1 MLDET
6 RASCYGPNEVRK
18 TWRSAMSWFLDRI
31 EDIKSYKVRKKYPSP
46 DAGEMDNLIHIPRW
60 LEIAIALA
68 LIAFMF
74 WCES

>member
-1 MLDET
+1 
-6 RASCYGPNEVRK
+6 
-18 TWRSAMSWFLDRI
+18 MSWFLDRI